1 MLVISR
7 KTGEEIQI
15 GDSIKITVVNIER
28 GVVRI
33 GIEAPKDI
41 NIIRTEIKQAQHEKN
56 PTNQDEDLDNE

>member
-15 GDSIKITVVNIER
+15 GDSIIITVVNVDK

-33 GIEAPKDI
+33 GINAPKEVP
-41 NIIRTEIKQAQHEKN
+41 IRRIE
-56 PTNQDEDLDNE
+56 LDNLEAIKKDDNQE